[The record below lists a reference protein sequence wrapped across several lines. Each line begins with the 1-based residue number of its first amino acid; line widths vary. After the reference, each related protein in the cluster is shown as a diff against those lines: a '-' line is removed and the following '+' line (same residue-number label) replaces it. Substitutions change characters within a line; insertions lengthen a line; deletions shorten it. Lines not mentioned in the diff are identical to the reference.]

1 MPGTLLGAL
10 FLRVV
15 IDGVAKII
23 KTGAHIYEG
32 FIVGVLVVFAV
43 TFTRGTDAS
52 RRRPPLFTGGLGLV
66 TILNLTLLSGTM
78 MALIG
83 TKLVAG
89 QTQMD
94 ATWLASLI
102 GLSTCL
108 LLLIVR
114 WDGSQATKRKLGVA
128 WAVIALIAL
137 IGGDLA
143 YPGWQRRA
151 AVSTAT
157 SLGGKVFENEQG
169 IVFDLAGSRC
179 NDASLRHLAPRLKYF
194 AKLHELRLP
203 QTAVTD
209 DGLKSLEKLTHL
221 KRLDTTGS
229 KITPGALTRL
239 KRTLNSLETVP

>member
-1 MPGTLLGAL
+1 
-10 FLRVV
+10 
-15 IDGVAKII
+15 
-23 KTGAHIYEG
+23 
-32 FIVGVLVVFAV
+32 
-43 TFTRGTDAS
+43 
-52 RRRPPLFTGGLGLV
+52 
-66 TILNLTLLSGTM
+66 M

-89 QTQMD
+89 HTQLD

-114 WDGSQATKRKLGVA
+114 WDGSQIAKRRLGAA
-128 WAVIALIAL
+128 WVIVTIASI
-137 IGGDLA
+137 IGCDLA

-169 IVFDLAGSRC
+169 IVFDLTGSRC
-179 NDASLRHLAPRLKYF
+179 NDASMRHLAPRLKYF
-194 AKLHELRLP
+194 AHLHELRLQ

-239 KRTLNSLETVP
+239 KRTLSTLETVP

>member
-1 MPGTLLGAL
+1 LLGAL

-43 TFTRGTDAS
+43 TFTRRADTS
-52 RRRPPLFTGGLGLV
+52 RRRIPLFSGGLGLV

-89 QTQMD
+89 HTQMD
-94 ATWLASLI
+94 ATWLATLI

-114 WDGSQATKRKLGVA
+114 WNGPIPQQRKLGIV
-128 WAVIALIAL
+128 WAILTLVAL
-137 IGGDLA
+137 IGGDRA
-143 YPGWQRRA
+143 YPGWQRRM
-151 AVSTAT
+151 AVSTVA
-157 SLGGKVFENEQG
+157 SLGGKVFESDQG
-169 IVFDLAGSRC
+169 IVCDLAESRC
-179 NDASLRHLAPRLKYF
+179 NDASLRRLAPRLRYF
-194 AKLHELRLP
+194 ANLTELRLQ
-203 QTAVTD
+203 QTSVTD
-209 DGLKSLEKLTHL
+209 DGLKSLEKLTQL
-221 KRLDTTGS
+221 KRLNATGS

-239 KRTLNSLETVP
+239 KRTVSGLETTP